1 MTGLLGTLAEA
12 WGEVRVHKARVVL
25 SLVGVFLAVL
35 AMTSVTALGQIVAQV
50 QQEQAEASGGRTAT
64 IGVQAYDPMTGSV
77 PEEEW
82 DAGVAAL
89 MARYG
94 LPEQSVATVAY
105 GTELYRVPGGTQQ
118 VDTTRV
124 SPSYGPL
131 HRIQPVE
138 GRWFRTGDRQS
149 MSPALVVNEA
159 FLGLLGVSD
168 LSSHPTV
175 VIGGP
180 QPVLATVIGVVRGNP
195 GYPTVYR
202 IDESAGDG
210 AAAAAV
216 PGGVTW
222 SSPPSLELW
231 VPSDQADA
239 VTDAV
244 QADLGRL
251 LPGAEVSA
259 HRQDP
264 ENLEDTIGKLR
275 LAVRAAGL
283 VVLALGG
290 LGVLNI
296 GLVTVRQRIR
306 EIGVRRS
313 FGATSARVFSAV
325 VLESVVATALAGL
338 AAVAL
343 SVAVVR
349 NLPLES
355 WLGNGVPLADAPG
368 FPVSAAVEGLVAA
381 TAVGALAGLVPALI
395 AVRVKVI
402 DAIRF

>member
-35 AMTSVTALGQIVAQV
+35 AMTTVTALGQIVAQV

-64 IGVQAYDPMTGSV
+64 IGVQAFDPVTGML
-77 PEEEW
+77 PPDEW
-82 DAGVAAL
+82 AAGADALV
-89 MARYG
+89 ARYG
-94 LPEQSVATVAY
+94 LPEQAVATVAY
-105 GTELYRVPGGTQQ
+105 GSGLYRLPGGTQQ
-118 VDTTRV
+118 IDTTRV

-131 HRIQPVE
+131 HRIQPIE

-149 MSPALVVNEA
+149 LSPALVVNEA
-159 FLGLLGVSD
+159 FLGLLGVPG

-180 QPVLATVIGVVRGNP
+180 QPVLATVVGVVRGN
-195 GYPTVYR
+195 GDYPTVYR

-210 AAAAAV
+210 AQATGTA
-216 PGGVTW
+216 GYW
-222 SSPPSLELW
+222 SPPSLELW

-239 VTDAV
+239 VIDAV
-244 QADLGRL
+244 QSDLALL
-251 LPGAEVSA
+251 LPGAQVQA
-259 HRQDP
+259 YRQDP
-264 ENLEDTIGKLR
+264 ENLEDTIAQLR

-325 VLESVVATALAGL
+325 VLESVVATALAGV
-338 AAVAL
+338 AAAAL
-343 SVAVVR
+343 SVAIVR
-349 NLPLES
+349 NLPLED
-355 WLGNGVPLADAPG
+355 WLGGGIPLADAPG
-368 FPVSAAVEGLVAA
+368 FPVSAAIEGLVAA